1 MVWLALGL
9 CLLAAS
15 FARAGVVTFF
25 QGTQGANAAGST
37 ATSETLA
44 TEGYLFTCTRD
55 KLFTGGVGL
64 TNPIGR
70 PLRVSWPAGLE
81 AQAVTSGPSPGGAKM
96 QIRRQDG
103 QPFAIES
110 MTFKLLANTAGAGAS
125 LEVMPLW
132 QGEDG
137 VPDPFMFN
145 ATGNAGISFT
155 YATPM
160 LAGYDVYKLSLYVD
174 FALMSLTVRDASVPP
189 PALSVEPVEPG
200 GLQLRWPA
208 NAAGYVLEW
217 QTNLLATGWQRVT
230 NVAVVDGDFHSLTLP
245 APGLRRFFRLRK

>member
-1 MVWLALGL
+1 M
-9 CLLAAS
+9 
-15 FARAGVVTFF
+15 TFF
-25 QGTQGANAAGST
+25 NSAQGTNAAGST

-44 TEGYLFTCTRD
+44 TQGYLFTCTRD

-70 PLRVSWPAGLE
+70 SLRVTWPAGLE
-81 AQAVTSGPSPGGAKM
+81 AQAVTAGPSPGGAKM

-125 LEVMPLW
+125 LEIMPLW

-145 ATGNAGISFT
+145 ATGYYGNNFT
-155 YATPM
+155 YATPQ
-160 LAGYDVYKLSLYVD
+160 LAGYDAYTLSLYVD
-174 FALMSLTVRDASVPP
+174 FALMALTVRDASVPP
-189 PALSVEPVEPG
+189 PVLELYPLDPAGV
-200 GLQLRWPA
+200 QLYWPT
-208 NAAGYVLEW
+208 NAAGYVLES
-217 QTNLLATGWQRVT
+217 QTNLVTVGWQRVT
-230 NVAVVDGDFHSLTLP
+230 NQAVVEGDFYSLSLP
-245 APGLRRFFRLRK
+245 AAGTRRFFRLRK